1 MSTAPPPAMSGAPV
15 LIVPACGKG
24 RGGGHLSRS
33 LFLKRRL
40 EEEGREAY
48 LWIPESVKDEV
59 LNRFKHLF
67 KNTDTRI
74 FSKEEDISGRTWNFI
89 VLDNFRTSRKEYA
102 FWAGLSQKG
111 RFPLIGIDEGGPCR
125 KRFDF
130 LIDLLPSL
138 EKLKPDIS
146 APWLLP
152 LPKKR
157 RPAFMKES
165 EVSEENPLRVLI
177 SFGAEDSAELGY
189 YAARRLA
196 RQKTAMQEITLIAP
210 NRDGIDESE
219 LCGINVIGNV
229 GDLRERMAEY
239 DLFITHFGL
248 GAFEAIYARVPV
260 LLLSPTAYHE
270 KLKTAA
276 GFAGARHLFSYDD
289 GGFFNREFLETL
301 CQQCGEIARRY
312 GLEED
317 QKEDLA
323 SFINRYDFRR
333 R

>member
-1 MSTAPPPAMSGAPV
+1 MSAAPI
-15 LIVPACGKG
+15 LIVPACLKG

-33 LFLKRRL
+33 LFLRRRL
-40 EEEGREAY
+40 EEEGREAC
-48 LWIPESVKDEV
+48 LWIPESGRDEV
-59 LNRFKHLF
+59 LSRFKDLF
-67 KNTDTRI
+67 KEADTRI

-102 FWAGLSQKG
+102 FWTGLSQTA

-157 RPAFMKES
+157 RPAFMKEA
-165 EVSEENPLRVLI
+165 EVSEENPLKVLI
-177 SFGAEDSAELGY
+177 SFGAEDSAELGCF
-189 YAARRLA
+189 AARHLA
-196 RQKTAMQEITLIAP
+196 RRKTAKQEITFIAP
-210 NRDGIDESE
+210 NRETIDETE
-219 LCGINVIGNV
+219 LYGINITGSVP
-229 GDLRERMAEY
+229 DLKERLADY

-270 KLKTAA
+270 KLKAKA
-276 GFAGARHLFSYDD
+276 GFRGARHLFSYDES
-289 GGFFNREFLETL
+289 GIFSREFLEIL
-301 CQQCGEIARRY
+301 CQQCGDIARRY

-323 SFINRYDFRR
+323 SFLNRYDFRR